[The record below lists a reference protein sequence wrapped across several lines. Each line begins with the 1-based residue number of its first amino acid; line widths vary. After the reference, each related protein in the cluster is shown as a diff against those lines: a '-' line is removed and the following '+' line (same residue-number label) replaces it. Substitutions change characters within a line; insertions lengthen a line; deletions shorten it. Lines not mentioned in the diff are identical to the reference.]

1 MLMLLWNGMLAVAAI
16 LCFWKAHKWR
26 KNGQTK
32 KSVALAVPAALIPLL
47 SLLLCFAPLSLP
59 NTMDQAAIKAF
70 SLTEQEQQELPKKL
84 AEQET
89 EAEVL
94 PFFFTQRYRFGR
106 EENALSP
113 TKLEVQ
119 ISVFAS
125 EEEANASFEF
135 QRQNDL
141 GSAAIRQTET
151 GRYCITQTKLLRE
164 SNAEAA
170 YVLGP
175 GLTGDGESRLLLQQ
189 GRVLLALRQRGPLRN
204 GDYTDIVLN
213 QFCSSVPLREK
224 DGWKPL

>member
-1 MLMLLWNGMLAVAAI
+1 M
-16 LCFWKAHKWR
+16 
-26 KNGQTK
+26 
-32 KSVALAVPAALIPLL
+32 
-47 SLLLCFAPLSLP
+47 
-59 NTMDQAAIKAF
+59 
-70 SLTEQEQQELPKKL
+70 
-84 AEQET
+84 
-89 EAEVL
+89 
-94 PFFFTQRYRFGR
+94 
-106 EENALSP
+106 
-113 TKLEVQ
+113 Q

>member
-1 MLMLLWNGMLAVAAI
+1 MLMILWNGMLAVAAI

-94 PFFFTQRYRFGR
+94 PFFFTQR
-106 EENALSP
+106 
-113 TKLEVQ
+113 
-119 ISVFAS
+119 
-125 EEEANASFEF
+125 
-135 QRQNDL
+135 
-141 GSAAIRQTET
+141 
-151 GRYCITQTKLLRE
+151 
-164 SNAEAA
+164 
-170 YVLGP
+170 
-175 GLTGDGESRLLLQQ
+175 
-189 GRVLLALRQRGPLRN
+189 
-204 GDYTDIVLN
+204 
-213 QFCSSVPLREK
+213 
-224 DGWKPL
+224 

>member
-1 MLMLLWNGMLAVAAI
+1 MLMILWNGMLAVAAI

-106 EENALSP
+106 
-113 TKLEVQ
+113 EVQ

-224 DGWKPL
+224 DGGKPL